1 MPNLKQ
7 DMRVPE
13 DDIRP
18 IVASLEMPTP
28 RELYDALSERG
39 YVGQPGGR
47 RSLALLAHRHVRRLR
62 YLYLDDVPRDRLPR
76 KENLLLVGPTGCG
89 KTFAIELLFREM
101 LGLPT
106 AIIDVTTLSET
117 GYVGGDVGSVL
128 TRLLYAAHMDPAFGQ
143 IGVVCLDELDKI
155 AGGSN
160 NAVFAGAGTTKDVTG
175 LGVQR
180 ELLKLLES
188 TEVPVSTGMDHSSY
202 HQQILMRTDD
212 ITFVAA
218 GAFSGLKSVT
228 HRRATGRV
236 GGMGFSQERV
246 GKEAIAVSYSHAEME
261 DVSAFQSY
269 GFLPELIGRFAS
281 IVPFEPLDADALTEI
296 LERQVL
302 PARRVEMQLAGI
314 SLEVDE
320 AVVGRLVEQALARQ
334 TGARG
339 LASAL
344 TRALEDAAFE
354 AYSVR
359 GTKAVRLALDGKD
372 IVAEVQRGASWS
384 RESDPEPE
392 DAP

>member
-1 MPNLKQ
+1 MPNRRPES
-7 DMRVPE
+7 RVP
-13 DDIRP
+13 DDAIRP
-18 IVASLEMPTP
+18 IVEALEMPTP
-28 RELYDALSERG
+28 RELFDALGDRG
-39 YVGQPGGR
+39 YVGQDEGR
-47 RSLALLAHRHVRRLR
+47 RTLALLAHRHVRRLK
-62 YLYLDDVPRDRLPR
+62 YLYLDEVPRDRLPR
-76 KENLLLVGPTGCG
+76 KENVLLVGPTGCG

-117 GYVGGDVGSVL
+117 GYVGGDVSSVL
-128 TRLLYAAHMDPAFGQ
+128 TRLLYAAHMDPALGQ

-212 ITFVAA
+212 VTFVAA
-218 GAFSGLKSVT
+218 GAFSGLKT
-228 HRRATGRV
+228 LTRRRQSGHL
-236 GGMGFSQERV
+236 GGMGFGQERID
-246 GKEAIAVSYSHAEME
+246 KERIAVTYSSREME
-261 DVSAFQSY
+261 DVSVFQSY
-269 GFLPELIGRFAS
+269 GFLPELIGRFAR
-281 IVPFEPLDADALTEI
+281 IVPFEPLDAAALRQI

-302 PARRVEMQLAGI
+302 PARRVEMELAGVA
-314 SLEVDE
+314 LEVED
-320 AVVGRLVEQALARQ
+320 AVIGRLVEQALKRQ

-339 LASAL
+339 LAAAL

-359 GTKAVRLALDGKD
+359 GAKAVRLVLEDDA
-372 IVAEVQRGASWS
+372 IQSEVSRGADWV
-384 RESDPEPE
+384 RPEESQ
-392 DAP
+392 